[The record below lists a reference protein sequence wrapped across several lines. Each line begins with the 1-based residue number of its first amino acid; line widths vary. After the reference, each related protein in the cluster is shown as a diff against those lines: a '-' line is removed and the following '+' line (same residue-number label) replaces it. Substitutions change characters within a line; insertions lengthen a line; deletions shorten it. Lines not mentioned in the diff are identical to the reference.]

1 MKKAK
6 FAKVLSVIF
15 ALLMVFSA
23 MSITVTAKTTTA
35 QNIILM
41 IGDGMGENSIE
52 WTKSV
57 YPGDYAVDTFPIK
70 GYSKTNSYSGTTDSA
85 AGGTALS
92 SGKHAFNGN
101 LGMLAL
107 AIGDAHID
115 FGTYMNT
122 CEVAKK
128 LGKKAGVVTSDSNSG
143 ATPAAFSTHVADRD
157 YSDEITNQQLSG
169 SLDLIWAKAN
179 GRVNETNA
187 AENGWAFVDSIDDIK
202 ALEENTRSFGAF
214 TGPIEYDYNDG
225 SFVPLSKLT
234 ELAIDQLN
242 NEKGFFLMVEG
253 AHIDKNNHSNNSEG
267 MMKSMLE
274 FDKAIDI
281 ALDFAKEDGNTI
293 VIVTADHE
301 TGGIKKNS
309 DGSFKYTSGGHT
321 STNVPLRIYGADDF
335 IENGETVVNY
345 EISRYTAKKLGYT
358 DEYPVFNFNKNFII
372 DFFKSIL
379 ELNKFH
385 PMQMP
390 AV

>member
-1 MKKAK
+1 MKNAK
-6 FAKVLSVIF
+6 LAKVLSVIF

-23 MSITVTAKTTTA
+23 MSITVTAESTTA
-35 QNIILM
+35 KNIILM

-57 YPGDYAVDTFPIK
+57 YPGEYAVDSLPIK

-107 AIGDAHID
+107 AIGDAHMD

-143 ATPAAFSTHVADRD
+143 ATPSAFSVHVADRD
-157 YSDEITNQQLSG
+157 YSDEITAQQLACN
-169 SLDLIWAKAN
+169 LDLIWAKSN

-187 AENGWAFVDSIDDIK
+187 AENGWAFVDSIDDIE
-202 ALEENTRSFGAF
+202 ALGENTRSFGAF

-225 SFVPLSKLT
+225 NFVPLSKLT

-242 NEKGFFLMVEG
+242 NENGFFLMVEG

-267 MMKSMLE
+267 MTKSMVE
-274 FDKAIDI
+274 FDKAIDV

-301 TGGIKKNS
+301 TGGIKKNK

-335 IENGETVVNY
+335 IENGEVVVNY

-358 DEYPVFNFNKNFII
+358 DEYPVFNFNRDFII
-372 DFFKSIL
+372 DFFKSIFGI
-379 ELNKFH
+379 K
-385 PMQMP
+385 
-390 AV
+390 